1 MEVILGLDLVELVIA
16 TEAAFGVAIPDAV
29 AAELDTPRKVIDYL
43 QSRLA
48 TSDTPDCLS
57 QRAFYRIRGA
67 VMQRFERSR
76 DSLAPDT
83 RIGDVLPHSGAE
95 AHWRQL
101 GAELG
106 ADQWPKWRDAS
117 WLRRQLGTGPATLG
131 DLANQLARTNP
142 AAAAPMSSAR
152 PGINAAGPVT
162 RIDPAGNRVTARVP
176 LDGRAVVLAAEGDRA
191 WVATSGP
198 AAILRLP
205 A

>member
-1 MEVILGLDLVELVIA
+1 VEVILGLDLVELVIA

-142 AAAAPMSSAR
+142 AAVKGAHGAWTRGEIEQSFLTLLEYHTGVDMSKHSLDSR
-152 PGINAAGPVT
+152 FT
-162 RIDPAGNRVTARVP
+162 RDMG
-176 LDGRAVVLAAEGDRA
+176 LD
-191 WVATSGP
+191 
-198 AAILRLP
+198 
-205 A
+205 